1 MTLLWGN
8 SLPQSPKP
16 CLTASGGAQ
25 LLANFALAKHT
36 PHAPLFPLFT
46 HLPKFKI
53 MEKFFTGVVAGI
65 VGFAVVAA
73 LGLVIAFPVMILW
86 NWLIPA
92 IFGLKTIT
100 FLEAFGL
107 YGLCAILFQS
117 SISSSK

>member
-1 MTLLWGN
+1 
-8 SLPQSPKP
+8 
-16 CLTASGGAQ
+16 
-25 LLANFALAKHT
+25 
-36 PHAPLFPLFT
+36 
-46 HLPKFKI
+46 
-53 MEKFFTGVVAGI
+53 MENIFTGIVVGI
-65 VGFAVVAA
+65 IGLAVMAA

-117 SISSSK
+117 SRSSSK